1 MEARRGLAGARRQRA
16 ASVPRTRKILAEVW
30 IGVVTEDRI
39 GIQSNAGLDFINFE
53 KFFLRTNGSPHVFK
67 RNGGLKVAFGRNFI
81 RKKTERNRGGV
92 TAQWGER
99 VQQIPYW
106 HDLVIALS
114 SRRAKTSWYE
124 PMRSVTK

>member
-1 MEARRGLAGARRQRA
+1 MAWSGAARVSRARA
-16 ASVPRTRKILAEVW
+16 ASVPRARKILAELW

-53 KFFLRTNGSPHVFK
+53 KFFLRTNGSPHDFK
-67 RNGGLKVAFGRNFI
+67 RNGGLKVAVGRNFI

-99 VQQIPYW
+99 GQQIPYC

-114 SRRAKTSWYE
+114 SRHAKTSWYE